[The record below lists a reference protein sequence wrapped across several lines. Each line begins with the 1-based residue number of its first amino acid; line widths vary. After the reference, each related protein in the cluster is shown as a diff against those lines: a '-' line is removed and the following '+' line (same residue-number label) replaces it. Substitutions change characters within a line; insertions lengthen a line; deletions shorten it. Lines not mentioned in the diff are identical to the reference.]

1 MEEAVFFLFFFE
13 SYKSAFHGMGFPT
26 VYDMTLTNELQLLI
40 ILEPRTDIWVGQV
53 VDGSRQILF
62 EISLTWAFQWYMTRP
77 NIMNLVILG
86 PWANFQVGEEVGGA
100 SQFLLALKHS
110 RSVVELLYLI

>member
-1 MEEAVFFLFFFE
+1 
-13 SYKSAFHGMGFPT
+13 MGFPT

-77 NIMNLVILG
+77 NIMNFVILG
-86 PWANFQVGEEVGGA
+86 PWANFQVGEEMGGG

-110 RSVVELLYLI
+110 PSVVELLYLI

>member
-1 MEEAVFFLFFFE
+1 
-13 SYKSAFHGMGFPT
+13 MGFPT

-53 VDGSRQILF
+53 VDESHQIPF

-77 NIMNLVILG
+77 NNEFRHFG
-86 PWANFQVGEEVGGA
+86 AVG
-100 SQFLLALKHS
+100 
-110 RSVVELLYLI
+110 

>member
-1 MEEAVFFLFFFE
+1 
-13 SYKSAFHGMGFPT
+13 MGFPT

-110 RSVVELLYLI
+110 RSVVELLYMI